1 MMTVLEIDLHKK
13 LGGIQLCQKFEL
25 GNEILILFGPSGS
38 GKTTFLDCIAGL
50 KSPDRGEIKLND
62 QYLFSDQRGINL
74 PAFKRKIAYVFQ
86 NYALFPHLT
95 VEENVMYSLMGDR
108 QAEKSRFSI
117 KKVLDLCQINHLQ
130 ERLPEQL
137 SGGEKQRVALARA
150 LMSEPDLLLLD
161 EPLSSLD
168 QELSLRLQEEIRL
181 IQQEWMIPFI
191 YVTHNQQEV
200 EYLGDK
206 LLYIN
211 RAWTDL
217 CDCHDYKVAQT

>member
-1 MMTVLEIDLHKK
+1 
-13 LGGIQLCQKFEL
+13 
-25 GNEILILFGPSGS
+25 
-38 GKTTFLDCIAGL
+38 
-50 KSPDRGEIKLND
+50 
-62 QYLFSDQRGINL
+62 
-74 PAFKRKIAYVFQ
+74 
-86 NYALFPHLT
+86 
-95 VEENVMYSLMGDR
+95 MYSLMGNS
-108 QAEKSRFSI
+108 QGKEASFSI
-117 KKVLDLCQINHLQ
+117 KKVLDLCQINYLQ

-168 QELSLRLQEEIRL
+168 QELSLRLQEEIRF

-206 LLYIN
+206 LLFIN

-217 CDCHDYKVAQT
+217 CDCHDYKAAQT